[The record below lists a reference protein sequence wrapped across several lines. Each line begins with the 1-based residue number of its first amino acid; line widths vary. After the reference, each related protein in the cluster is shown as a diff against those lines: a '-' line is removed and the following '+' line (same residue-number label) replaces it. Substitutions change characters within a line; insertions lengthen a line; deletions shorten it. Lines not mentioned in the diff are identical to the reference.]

1 MQLEDMRIFAAAVE
15 AASFTGAA
23 SQLGLS
29 KQFVSKRVMALEEQ
43 LGARLLVR
51 TTRRLSVTPVGREY
65 FDRVVQI
72 LADVDDAER
81 VVASRNTQPRGALR
95 VTAPMSFGTMHLG
108 PVIPE
113 FLNHYDE
120 LTLEIDLNDRTVD
133 LIAEGYDMGVRIG
146 VLSDSSL
153 IARRIAPFE
162 MVTCASPTYLAQ
174 RGSPESPADLVHH
187 NCLLYGHGKNVE
199 WPFAFQGRARGV
211 AVSGRIRVNNGEIAR
226 DAAVAG
232 LGITMLPTFIVND
245 ALASGRLMRVLEPF
259 EPPKGGVFAVYP
271 QHRQSSAA
279 VRAFVDFLVERFSVA
294 DAG

>member
-1 MQLEDMRIFAAAVE
+1 MQLEDMRIFVAAVE

-23 SQLGLS
+23 ARLGLS

-51 TTRRLSVTPVGREY
+51 TTRRLSVTPVGRDY
-65 FDRVVQI
+65 FERVVQI
-72 LADVDDAER
+72 LADVADAER
-81 VVASRNTQPRGALR
+81 IVASQNAKPRGALR

-113 FLNHYDE
+113 FMHRYDE
-120 LTLEIDLNDRTVD
+120 VTLDIDLNDRTVD
-133 LIAEGYDMGVRIG
+133 LVGEGYDMGVRIG

-153 IARRIAPFE
+153 IARRIAPFD
-162 MVTCASPTYLAQ
+162 MVACASPTYLAQ
-174 RGSPESPADLVHH
+174 YGSPETPADLAHH
-187 NCLLYGHGKNVE
+187 QCLLYGHGKSVE
-199 WPFAFQGRARGV
+199 WPFAIHGRARGV
-211 AVSGRIRVNNGEIAR
+211 PVTGRVRVNNGEIAR

-232 LGITMLPTFIVND
+232 LGVTMLPTFIVSA
-245 ALASGRLMRVLEPF
+245 ALASGQLIKVLEPY

-279 VRAFVDFLVERFSVA
+279 VRAFVDFLVERFGEEA
-294 DAG
+294 TR

>member
-1 MQLEDMRIFAAAVE
+1 MQLEDMRIFVAAVD

-23 SQLGLS
+23 ARLGLS

-65 FDRVVQI
+65 VERVVQI
-72 LADVDDAER
+72 LADVEDAER
-81 VVASRNTQPRGALR
+81 IVASRNTKPRGALR

-113 FLNHYDE
+113 FFNRYDE
-120 LTLEIDLNDRTVD
+120 VTLEIDLNDRTVD
-133 LIAEGYDMGVRIG
+133 LVGEGYDMGVRIG
-146 VLSDSSL
+146 MLSDSSL

-174 RGSPESPADLVHH
+174 RGSPETPAELAHH
-187 NCLLYGHGKNVE
+187 HCLLYGHGKSVE
-199 WPFAFQGRARGV
+199 WPFSFHGRARNV
-211 AVSGRIRVNNGEIAR
+211 PVSGRIRVNNGEIAR

-232 LGITMLPTFIVND
+232 LGVTMLPTFIVNK
-245 ALASGRLMRVLEPF
+245 ALASGQLIKVLEDY
-259 EPPKGGVFAVYP
+259 EPPKGGVYAVYP

-279 VRAFVDFLVERFSVA
+279 VRAFVDFLVERFSETIA
-294 DAG
+294 A